1 MLMVGNMVLYISAEM
16 LEMSVFFV
24 FVHEYGHQEAPID
37 SVNLKII
44 TKLRNRL
51 TPSKNHMLRLHSEA
65 ANRLHSRWCGSEN
78 STEAHQAL
86 LGGDWWGKRAPER
99 RGLLT

>member
-37 SVNLKII
+37 SK
-44 TKLRNRL
+44 
-51 TPSKNHMLRLHSEA
+51 SLRLDQGVPYYIFLASH
-65 ANRLHSRWCGSEN
+65 N
-78 STEAHQAL
+78 
-86 LGGDWWGKRAPER
+86 APLR
-99 RGLLT
+99 RRKWTIK